1 MNRTG
6 KARKPAA
13 EEWRPPLDGVWVVN
27 TRSRKQAGELDVLLE
42 ARGAHPV
49 SYPCIDITP
58 ALDAGPLD
66 AALRR
71 AAVGA
76 YDWLVFTSAN
86 TVEAVEARLR
96 DLRIPVSSMSRAR
109 VATVGSG
116 TAAVVAD
123 RMGIEAELYP
133 EEHLAEALAGE
144 LVARGARHVLVP
156 QAEQAR
162 EALVRLLREN
172 GVEVEAV
179 TAYRTVLGSGGADVP
194 GLLRAG
200 RVGAVVFASP
210 SAVNNMATRLERED
224 GDWDDL
230 RKVCI
235 ACIGPV
241 TSAAAERRG
250 LEVQVLA
257 KNHTILDLVESLE
270 RHLQER
276 DEKES
281 VQK

>member
-1 MNRTG
+1 M
-6 KARKPAA
+6 
-13 EEWRPPLDGVWVVN
+13 WVVN
-27 TRSRKQAGELDVLLE
+27 TRSRKQAEELDVLLE

-49 SYPCIDITP
+49 SYPCIEIAP

-71 AAVGA
+71 AATGT

-86 TVEAVEARLR
+86 AVEAVEARLR
-96 DLRIPVSSMSRAR
+96 ALGIPASSISRMR

-116 TAAVVAD
+116 TAAAVAD
-123 RMGIEAELYP
+123 RMGIDAELYP
-133 EEHLAEALAGE
+133 EEHLAETLAGQ
-144 LVARGARHVLVP
+144 LVAMGARQVLVP
-156 QAEQAR
+156 QAERAR
-162 EALVRLLREN
+162 EALVRILRES

-179 TAYRTVLGSGGADVP
+179 TAYRTVLGSGGSDVP
-194 GLLRAG
+194 DLLRTG
-200 RVGAVVFASP
+200 QVRAVVFASP
-210 SAVNNMATRLERED
+210 SAVNNMAARLERED

-257 KNHTILDLVESLE
+257 ENHTIRDLVEGLE
-270 RHLQER
+270 RHFQEIS
-276 DEKES
+276 EKES